1 MPWNVPGGSGGKKDP
16 WGQGGRGDQGPPDL
30 DEIVRRIQE
39 KLGGLFGGG
48 GRRGSGG
55 AGGTRGV
62 SAGIVVLVV
71 LAIWLASGFYVVQ
84 QGERGVVLQ
93 FGKKSEVTQ
102 AGLRWHLPYPVE
114 SVEKVNVE
122 RVSVIEIG
130 YRSNARGDSRT
141 KVPREALM
149 LTQDENIVDLEFAV
163 QYRVKDP
170 AAFLFNVRNV
180 EATIV
185 QATESAVREAAGKN
199 SMDFILTEGRAEVG
213 QRTQLLLQEIL
224 DRYDSGIFISN
235 LEMQGAQ
242 PPEQVKAAFA
252 DAVKAREDQE
262 RFKNEA
268 QAYSNDII
276 PRARGGAARMIQQ
289 SEGYKASVTARAE
302 GDAHRFGQI
311 VREYAKAPQVT
322 RDRMYIEAMEEVFK
336 NTTKV
341 LIDQKGGNNLI
352 YLPLDKLMEKAAT
365 RTGAAATVPAEPV
378 EQASESGV
386 RDRLRGRLPVRGE

>member
-1 MPWNVPGGSGGKKDP
+1 VPWNVPGGSGGKKDP

-48 GRRGSGG
+48 GRRGTGGHGRARG
-55 AGGTRGV
+55 AG
-62 SAGIVVLVV
+62 AGIVAVV
-71 LAIWLASGFYVVQ
+71 ILAIWLASGFYVVQ
-84 QGERGVVLQ
+84 QGERGVVLR
-93 FGKKSEVTQ
+93 FGQKTEVAQ
-102 AGLRWHLPYPVE
+102 AGLRWHLPYPFE
-114 SVEKVNVE
+114 TVEKVNVE

-130 YRSNARGDSRT
+130 YRSNARGGGKT

-163 QYRVKDP
+163 QYRVRDP

-213 QRTQLLLQEIL
+213 QRTQNLLQEIL
-224 DRYDSGIFISN
+224 DRYESGIYISN
-235 LEMQGAQ
+235 LEMQEAQ

-268 QAYSNDII
+268 EAYSNDII
-276 PRARGGAARMIQQ
+276 PRARGAAARMMQE
-289 SEGYKASVTARAE
+289 SEGYKASVMARAE
-302 GDAHRFGQI
+302 GDARRFSQI
-311 VREYAKAPQVT
+311 AREYAKAPQVT
-322 RDRMYIEAMEEVFK
+322 RDRMYIETLEEVFK

-352 YLPLDKLMEKAAT
+352 YLPLDKLMEKAAA
-365 RTGAAATVPAEPV
+365 RTGTAATAPAEPV
-378 EQASESGV
+378 EQNSESGV
-386 RDRLRGRLPVRGE
+386 RDRLRSRLPARGE